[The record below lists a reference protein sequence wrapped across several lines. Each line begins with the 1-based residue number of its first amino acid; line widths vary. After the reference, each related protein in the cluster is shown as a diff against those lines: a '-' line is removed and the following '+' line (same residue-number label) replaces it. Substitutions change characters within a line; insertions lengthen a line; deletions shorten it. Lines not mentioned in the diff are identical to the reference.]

1 MIRVEV
7 LQANENVEF
16 YKNGT
21 FIKGK
26 SYFARNS
33 KKGDRYLVK
42 SEEGYWI
49 TIYRRQ
55 SPYKIDLTHLFK
67 TENVIYMKN
76 KKALDKYVNP
86 IHYHLYGVNKEVY
99 PSGFQLEDESLW
111 R

>member
-7 LQANENVEF
+7 LQASKNV
-16 YKNGT
+16 KLCNNGT

-33 KKGDRYLVK
+33 KKGDRYLVM
-42 SEEGYWI
+42 SEEGYWVS
-49 TIYRRQ
+49 IYRRD
-55 SPYKIDLTHLFK
+55 YHFNNDLTHLFK
-67 TENVIYMKN
+67 TERVIFMRN
-76 KKALDKYVNP
+76 KKALDKYANP
-86 IHYHLYGVNKEVY
+86 IHYYLYGVRKEVY